1 MFCLQHPAPT
11 PGSRGCTDF
20 RQKGQNCKAH
30 YEMATSWACHH
41 RDRDESPHGISP
53 KPCQLPLFFHEGML
67 SLPFTAKISRQ
78 HREEIPLFFGT
89 CYVILKGE
97 KTTRMGNS
105 SSSFR

>member
-1 MFCLQHPAPT
+1 MRWQPVGPVIIGIGMSLLMALAPN
-11 PGSRGCTDF
+11 PVSF
-20 RQKGQNCKAH
+20 P
-30 YEMATSWACHH
+30 S
-41 RDRDESPHGISP
+41 
-53 KPCQLPLFFHEGML
+53 FFPEGML

>member
-30 YEMATSWACHH
+30 YEMATGWACHH

-53 KPCQLPLFFHEGML
+53 KPCQLPLLYVKLKPSPLEGG
-67 SLPFTAKISRQ
+67 SQ
-78 HREEIPLFFGT
+78 QGYT
-89 CYVILKGE
+89 C
-97 KTTRMGNS
+97 
-105 SSSFR
+105 